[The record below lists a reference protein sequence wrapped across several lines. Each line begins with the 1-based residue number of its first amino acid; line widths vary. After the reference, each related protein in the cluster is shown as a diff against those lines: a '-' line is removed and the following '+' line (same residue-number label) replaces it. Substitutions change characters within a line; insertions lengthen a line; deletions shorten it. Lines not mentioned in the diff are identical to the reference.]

1 VAEVLKENEMAST
14 ADMNSILERSDAI
27 KEVHN
32 ARKQSL
38 ELNQHFVAQRAGD
51 KRKEERASAQGFEA
65 ENRIEIK
72 DDEKNNDKG
81 GTEENKNG
89 SKRKQSSEESDLSE
103 GTFIDIKI

>member
-1 VAEVLKENEMAST
+1 MAST
-14 ADMNSILERSDAI
+14 ANMNIILGQGDAI

-32 ARKQSL
+32 VRKQSL
-38 ELNQHFVAQRAGD
+38 ELNQHFVAQKTED
-51 KRKEERASAQGFEA
+51 KRKEEKAKVQEFEA

-72 DDEKNNDKG
+72 DDEEKKDKA

-103 GTFIDIKI
+103 GTFIDIKV